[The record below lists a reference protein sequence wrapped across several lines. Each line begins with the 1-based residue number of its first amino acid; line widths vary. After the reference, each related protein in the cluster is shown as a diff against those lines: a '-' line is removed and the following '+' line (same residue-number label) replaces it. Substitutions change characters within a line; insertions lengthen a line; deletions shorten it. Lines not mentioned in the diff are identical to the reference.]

1 VGNGRLV
8 VVTTGNLS
16 SGCKLRKSK
25 ARAVLALT
33 GTTAQAS
40 GSWSGHEPRT
50 MLKLYFSPSSSSLAT
65 HIALIESGAAHEL
78 VPRLISKQET
88 RTPEHLALN
97 PDGKVPVLVTESGRV
112 LAEVAATLYYIA
124 RKYPAAHLWPEG
136 TLEDEAEVISWMSF
150 AASTIHGSRS
160 KGSEHVA
167 NAFAV
172 ANRKLG
178 DRQWAIGRY
187 SIADIHLFRVY
198 WRFRPGIE
206 AAPGTYPALEAHHD
220 RMLERPAVQKAL
232 AVEKSYG

>member
-1 VGNGRLV
+1 M
-8 VVTTGNLS
+8 
-16 SGCKLRKSK
+16 
-25 ARAVLALT
+25 
-33 GTTAQAS
+33 Q
-40 GSWSGHEPRT
+40 
-50 MLKLYFSPSSSSLAT
+50 KLYFSPSSSSLAT

-112 LAEVAATLYYIA
+112 LTEVAATLYYIA

-136 TLEDEAEVISWMSF
+136 GLEDEAEVISWMSF
-150 AASTIHGSRS
+150 AASTMHGSRAR
-160 KGSEHVA
+160 GSEHVA
-167 NAFAV
+167 IAFAV

-178 DRQWAIGRY
+178 DRQWAIGRF

-198 WRFRPGIE
+198 WRFRPGIDV
-206 AAPGTYPALEAHHD
+206 APGTYPALEAHHD
-220 RMLERPAVQKAL
+220 RMLARPAVQEAL